1 MSNALCWLKQH
12 LAWFSQLLNLKDCR
26 SIVYDWKVL
35 RVDPKNSNA
44 DFVFESGP
52 AEGKTVDFLFTTNT
66 GKQEEILKFNQYF
79 ANNNWS
85 RNVKQITDH
94 LGKADIV
101 PIDTTALNA
110 QNKAKLIEYLNTL
123 SNEQK
128 KKIILLER

>member
-1 MSNALCWLKQH
+1 M
-12 LAWFSQLLNLKDCR
+12 KDCR

-35 RVDPKNSNA
+35 RVAQKNSNA

-66 GKQEEILKFNQYF
+66 GKQEEILKFNQYV